1 MQKSLNNYF
10 NVNKKRIAL
19 DDKSEVNIDKKNN
32 LPIKLSSQVEK
43 EKAEDL
49 LKSFDLNPKYG
60 PCRGISRIKRYQNA
74 VRLNLNPPFE
84 VNNLIE
90 KYDLNTSFYDK
101 NLI

>member
-10 NVNKKRIAL
+10 DIKKKRIHLA
-19 DDKSEVNIDKKNN
+19 DKSELNIDNKNVLN
-32 LPIKLSSQVEK
+32 KLNSNVEK
-43 EKAEDL
+43 EQAEEL

-74 VRLNLNPPFE
+74 LRLNLNPPFE
-84 VNNLIE
+84 LKKLIV